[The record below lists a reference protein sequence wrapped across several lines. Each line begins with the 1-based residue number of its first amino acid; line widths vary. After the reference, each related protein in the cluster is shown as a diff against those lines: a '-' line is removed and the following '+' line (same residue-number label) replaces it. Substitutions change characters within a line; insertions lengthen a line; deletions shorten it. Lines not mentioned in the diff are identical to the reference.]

1 MMAYHEHICVL
12 GTWIDKREGFSQK
25 VEVMKHIHIFLY
37 DFSLSLA
44 VSLYFTDVIHTV
56 GPIVH
61 GSVGER
67 EEQALRNCYYNCLHT
82 ATKNHLRTVV
92 RVSPH
97 THTHSLHIQNFM
109 SLQQYITTCMQ
120 FLRPT
125 AVSIL
130 THCMHINSSTCR

>member
-1 MMAYHEHICVL
+1 MIAYHEHICVL
-12 GTWIDKREGFSQK
+12 GTWIDEREGSRQK
-25 VEVMKHIHIFLY
+25 IVMKHIHIFLY

-97 THTHSLHIQNFM
+97 THTHYIFRTSCLGSN
-109 SLQQYITTCMQ
+109 ITTCMQ
-120 FLRPT
+120 FLWPT

-130 THCMHINSSTCR
+130 TRCMHINLGTYR